1 MRYKLESITLYIQQ
15 EKILNKYPQLSGF
28 NIQFVKKEI
37 NRGCNLIEVRYEA
50 YIEIADLEELNTLM
64 GILGH
69 ELIITITGDDLEP
82 TILIYDGYID

>member
-1 MRYKLESITLYIQQ
+1 MRYKLESVNLYINQ
-15 EKILNKYPQLSGF
+15 ERIFKKYPQLSGF

-50 YIEIADLEELNTLM
+50 YIEIADLEELNKLM

-69 ELIITITGDDLEP
+69 DLIITITGDDLEP
-82 TILIYDGYID
+82 TILIYDGYIE

>member
-1 MRYKLESITLYIQQ
+1 MRYKLESITLYIKQ

-50 YIEIADLEELNTLM
+50 YIEIADLEELNKLM
-64 GILGH
+64 GILGRD
-69 ELIITITGDDLEP
+69 LIITTTYDDLEP
-82 TILIYDGYID
+82 MIRIYDGYID

>member
-1 MRYKLESITLYIQQ
+1 MRYKLESITLYIKQ

-50 YIEIADLEELNTLM
+50 YIEIADLEELNKLM

-69 ELIITITGDDLEP
+69 ELIITTTGDDLEP

>member
-1 MRYKLESITLYIQQ
+1 MRYKLESITLDIQQ
-15 EKILNKYPQLSGF
+15 EKILNKYPQFSGF

-69 ELIITITGDDLEP
+69 DLIITITGDDLEP

>member
-1 MRYKLESITLYIQQ
+1 MRYKLESITLDIQQ

-69 ELIITITGDDLEP
+69 DLIITITGDDLEP

>member
-1 MRYKLESITLYIQQ
+1 MRYKLESITLDIKQ

-50 YIEIADLEELNTLM
+50 YIEIADLEELNKLM
-64 GILGH
+64 GILGRD
-69 ELIITITGDDLEP
+69 LIITTTYDDLEP
-82 TILIYDGYID
+82 MIRIHDGYIE